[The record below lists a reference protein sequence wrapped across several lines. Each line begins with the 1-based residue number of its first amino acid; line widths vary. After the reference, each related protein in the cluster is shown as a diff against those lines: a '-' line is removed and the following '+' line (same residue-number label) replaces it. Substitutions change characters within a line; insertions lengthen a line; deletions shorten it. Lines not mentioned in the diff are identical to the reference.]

1 MKRLVFK
8 TASIS
13 KKVQEV
19 LSMKKILLTVAMM
32 FLLVTGAEAATKV
45 HSGFSTDS
53 SGCAACHITH
63 AANAKKLLLTGNN
76 QTEFC
81 YACHGTAKPGSP
93 YDVRNGVV
101 LDGTTKFDYN
111 ANPIASWTGVGSV
124 RPSFSGGFAMTFDF
138 QAHGD
143 VAIDPAHVGITAVA
157 DPVNGKFLASSSA
170 HSVEAITVGGQSAWD
185 TTNKIP
191 GGTVAVVGSLFTCSS
206 CHDPHGY
213 DSADPDGAGALDAN
227 PRLLRHKLPK
237 YTATPTSGHVNLT
250 VDISGVNGDDGT
262 LRVTGYPDATIN
274 RWCAGCHDLLDV
286 GKNAGVDKGTDTR
299 FRHAMGLALP
309 TTAGVNLSMANGTP
323 VATGNKLVCTSC
335 HRAHGTGA
343 TMTTVAN
350 NWTGQDYQNLA
361 NPNVAKSGSAL
372 LRLKNRDV
380 CYNCHKEATQN
391 INSTP
396 TGLRQAPTY

>member
-1 MKRLVFK
+1 MKRLIFK

-45 HSGFSTDS
+45 HTGFSTDS

-93 YDVRNGVV
+93 YDVLNGAV
-101 LDGTTKFDYN
+101 LDGTAKFDYT
-111 ANPIASWTGVGSV
+111 ANPIAAWDTLDTI
-124 RPSFSGGFAMTFDF
+124 RPSFSGGFAKTFDF
-138 QAHGD
+138 QTHGD
-143 VAIDPAHVGITAVA
+143 ILLDPLEVGGAM
-157 DPVNGKFLASSSA
+157 FLGSSSA
-170 HSVEAITVGGQSAWD
+170 HSVEAITVGGQSAWNS
-185 TTNKIP
+185 TNKIP
-191 GGTVAVVGSLFTCSS
+191 GGTVAVVGDLFTCSS

-213 DSADPDGAGALDAN
+213 DAEDTDGAGAITAN
-227 PRLLRHKLPK
+227 ARLLRHKLPK
-237 YTATPTSGHVNLT
+237 YTATPASGNVNLT
-250 VDISGVNGDDGT
+250 VDISGANGDDGT

-286 GKNAGVDKGTDTR
+286 GKNAGVDKDTDTR

-309 TTAGVNLSMANGTP
+309 TTAGVNTSMANGTP
-323 VATGNKLVCTSC
+323 LATGDKLVCTSC

-361 NPNVAKSGSAL
+361 NANVAKSGSAL

-380 CYNCHKEATQN
+380 CYNCHKEASQN